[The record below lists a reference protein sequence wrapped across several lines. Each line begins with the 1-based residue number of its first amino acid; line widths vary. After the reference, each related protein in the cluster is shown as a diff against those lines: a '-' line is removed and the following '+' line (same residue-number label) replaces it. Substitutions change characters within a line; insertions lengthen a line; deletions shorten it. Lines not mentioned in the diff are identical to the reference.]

1 MSAGARH
8 FLRHSV
14 EMAVA
19 MLLGMAV
26 AHPLVRPL
34 TSEAPGLAVLVM
46 ALAMSTPMAA
56 WMRHRRKSWA
66 RVAEMTA
73 AMLVPGL
80 LLAVLAAAGVIESGR
95 AALDVQH
102 ALMFPAMLAAMLLR
116 REAYTGEVSP
126 RAPSRRGPV
135 RPRRASP

>member
-1 MSAGARH
+1 MSSGRRH
-8 FLRHSV
+8 FLRHFL

-19 MLLGMAV
+19 MLLGMAI

-34 TSEAPGLAVLVM
+34 TDDAPALAVLVM
-46 ALAMSTPMAA
+46 ATAMTAPMAG
-56 WMRHRRKSWA
+56 WMRHRRKDWA
-66 RVAEMTA
+66 RIAEMVA
-73 AMLVPGL
+73 AMLALALVAL
-80 LLAVLAAAGVIESGR
+80 LAAGVLGSGR

-116 REAYTGEVSP
+116 REAYVDEVSR
-126 RAPSRRGPV
+126 RAPSRRAPV